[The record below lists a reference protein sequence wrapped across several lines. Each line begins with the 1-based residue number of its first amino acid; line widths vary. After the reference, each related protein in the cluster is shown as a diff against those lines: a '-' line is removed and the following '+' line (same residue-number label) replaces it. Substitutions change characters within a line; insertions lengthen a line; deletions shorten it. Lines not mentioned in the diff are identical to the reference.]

1 MVLKDFRRRRGD
13 FTALESKR
21 RRNAII
27 QDVPAL
33 SRFTAA
39 DVKAKFTIPELTNT
53 KLPSRSAD
61 ELTPQQEMRT
71 PAQEIES
78 ARRAIFV

>member
-1 MVLKDFRRRRGD
+1 M
-13 FTALESKR
+13 ALESKW

-39 DVKAKFTIPELTNT
+39 DVKAKFNIPELT
-53 KLPSRSAD
+53 KPELPSRRAD
-61 ELTPQQEMRT
+61 ELTLQREMQT
-71 PAQEIES
+71 HPLKWIS
-78 ARRAIFV
+78 G

>member
-1 MVLKDFRRRRGD
+1 MFFQNSLKKKLDFM
-13 FTALESKR
+13 ALESKW

-39 DVKAKFTIPELTNT
+39 DVKGKFNIAELT
-53 KLPSRSAD
+53 KPELPSRSAD
-61 ELTPQQEMRT
+61 ELTLQRGMQT
-71 PAQEIES
+71 PPIPPS
-78 ARRAIFV
+78 G